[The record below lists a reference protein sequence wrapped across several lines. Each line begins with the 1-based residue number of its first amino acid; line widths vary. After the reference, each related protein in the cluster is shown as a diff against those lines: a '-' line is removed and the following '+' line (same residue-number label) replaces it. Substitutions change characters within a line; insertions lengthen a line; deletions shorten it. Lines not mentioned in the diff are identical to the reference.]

1 MEVDL
6 HLFHVRLKMEI
17 SQLSSVALHDP
28 LNITM
33 KPNTCDFV
41 TLLRSV
47 FCVST
52 CGLGRADGHVMLMSE
67 TDVQVWTRCP
77 RTNRTA

>member
-47 FCVST
+47 FYIS
-52 CGLGRADGHVMLMSE
+52 DG
-67 TDVQVWTRCP
+67 WT
-77 RTNRTA
+77 NVKSKIKLVGK